1 LLTKREECKNNSF
14 KGTSTNFNYI
24 NTSLQDLINNN
35 KCITEYNAPSKK
47 LNSLTFN
54 PFLIENFDEKQIL
67 DIAGTYITT
76 DESLEQYQKQ
86 LNETAFSNQISVTK
100 RKMQHKP
107 KVHNASNSKNSKEL
121 KEMNR
126 SIKLEKADFFKSNNE
141 EIFKIQ
147 Q

>member
-1 LLTKREECKNNSF
+1 LHTKREEGKNNSF

-35 KCITEYNAPSKK
+35 KCVTEYNAPSKK

-76 DESLEQYQKQ
+76 DESLEQYQKE
-86 LNETAFSNQISVTK
+86 LNENAFSNQISITK
-100 RKMQHKP
+100 RKMHFKP
-107 KVHNASNSKNSKEL
+107 KNLKANSREL
-121 KEMNR
+121 KEMNK

-141 EIFKIQ
+141 EIFKIPQ
-147 Q
+147 